1 MHHFYTIFAPNLPF
15 TYHFYN
21 VITFSANRRTL
32 QSSISDVLSD
42 PGVALLKQ
50 HNLSRTLDP
59 SKPAQIT
66 FAENETAKSDHQKMV
81 ASIRERNQRLQ
92 KMNTELENELRT
104 LVEDRVQTGSKQLF
118 L

>member
-1 MHHFYTIFAPNLPF
+1 MLELILLIVGESEYFFLSSSQVQSCYF
-15 TYHFYN
+15 
-21 VITFSANRRTL
+21 FSANRRTL
-32 QSSISDVLSD
+32 HSNISDVLSD
-42 PGVALLKQ
+42 PGIALLKQ

-59 SKPAQIT
+59 SKPAQIS

-104 LVEDRVQTGSKQLF
+104 LVEDRVQTGS
-118 L
+118 